1 MSTHPYLPLY
11 VDDYEAATA
20 HLTPEEDGI
29 YNRILRLCWRTPGCS
44 IPNDAVWIARKI
56 RLSAADYERIA
67 KPVVEEFFKVS
78 RGRLVQ
84 KRLKAEYD
92 AISRKKSAR
101 ARAGKKGGDAKALK
115 SNENVSSNATDL
127 PAHAGAF
134 LNPEPEPDKEPPVVP
149 PRGTRS
155 PKVSKDQVQTVWD
168 ACPLVARQRSSVA
181 DVENSLNAALR
192 RGHEPEAVLAGLLA
206 AYRSDT
212 YAGDKAKGVHR
223 LIEKD
228 RWASFVEAGS
238 AAAVSPAAAPTYE
251 GPPYIRAW
259 TAEHHGEP
267 YARSYVDPARWDGAS
282 RALLAANPFA
292 EGKLKR
298 DLAPICAKW
307 KFTVRLGAANDTP
320 KPDLFAEGAAA

>member
-11 VDDYEAATA
+11 VDDFEAATA

-44 IPNDAVWIARKI
+44 IPNDAAWIARKI

-67 KPVVEEFFKVS
+67 KPVVEEFFRVS

-92 AISRKKSAR
+92 DISRKKSAR
-101 ARAGKKGGDAKALK
+101 AKAGKKGGDAKALK
-115 SNENVSSNATDL
+115 TTENTSSNATTLLGDT
-127 PAHAGAF
+127 GAF
-134 LNPEPEPDKEPPVVP
+134 PNPEPEPDKEPPVVP
-149 PRGTRS
+149 PRGTKS
-155 PKVSKDQVQTVWD
+155 PKVSKDQVQTVWS
-168 ACPLVARQRSSVA
+168 ACPVVARQRSSVA
-181 DVENSLNAALR
+181 DVEASLNAALR

-223 LIEKD
+223 LIDKD
-228 RWASFVEAGS
+228 RWASFVEAG
-238 AAAVSPAAAPTYE
+238 AVGAPAPAAVFD
-251 GPPYIRAW
+251 GPPEIRVWAV
-259 TAEHHGEP
+259 EHLTEG
-267 YARSYVDPARWDGAS
+267 YALAYVDPARWDAAN
-282 RALLAANPFA
+282 RALIAANPFA

-298 DLAPICAKW
+298 DLAPICERW